1 MPLAKPDKGWL
12 PRLWHSIALRLT
24 FNYCILALVTS
35 LIPLGVFYKETLA
48 LLESQFSVHVDN
60 AAERLEAHFA
70 QNGIDGLREEI
81 SLELGDT
88 VNGETEM
95 FLLLD
100 ARGEPVIGNMDPSPD
115 FTALDEQGRRVD
127 VLLRGRPVTGLLVK
141 RHLNGA
147 GTLIV
152 GHDVKDLYTLT
163 DIVTRVS
170 MAAIAT
176 ILVAILL
183 GAYFFRLSLRRR
195 IDEMRLV
202 ASQVGVGQ
210 LGRRI
215 PIDEDGHDE
224 FSQLGRDI
232 NTMLDQIEAL
242 MNGVRNVSDSIAH
255 HLRTPLNRMLAKLHI
270 AATEAGSVEELQAY
284 LGALTKDID
293 VLAKIS
299 EKLLQIAE
307 FESGT
312 RRSNFQMA
320 RLDVIARDVVELY
333 EAIADEQGTRLS
345 LHAPDAVT
353 VPGDR
358 DLLAGA
364 IMNLVE
370 NALKYGGEGGEI
382 RVEID
387 HADTHATLR
396 VSDCGP
402 GIPEGKQK
410 RIGERF
416 YRLHSDQQG
425 YGLGIATV
433 VAICKLHGGDFSLRN
448 GHPGLVAS
456 IRVPLRA
463 DRLSRDPNL
472 SKP

>member
-1 MPLAKPDKGWL
+1 MPLAKPDNGWL

-24 FNYCILALVTS
+24 FHYCILALLTS
-35 LIPLGVFYKETLA
+35 LIPLAVFYKETLT
-48 LLESQFSVHVDN
+48 LLESQFAVHVDN

-70 QNGIDGLREEI
+70 QNGIEGLREEI
-81 SLELGDT
+81 ELELGDS
-88 VNGETEM
+88 VNNETEM

-100 ARGEPVIGNMDPSPD
+100 ARGAAIIGNMALSAD
-115 FTALDEQGRRVD
+115 FAGLGEAGQRLD

-141 RHLNGA
+141 RDLRGA

-163 DIVTRVS
+163 DIVKRVS
-170 MAAIAT
+170 VAAIAT
-176 ILVAILL
+176 IFIAIVA
-183 GAYFFRLSLRRR
+183 GAFFFRMSLRRR
-195 IDEMRLV
+195 VDEMRLV

-232 NTMLDQIEAL
+232 NTMLDQIEEL

-255 HLRTPLNRMLAKLHI
+255 HLRTPLNRMLAKLHS
-270 AATEAGSVEELQAY
+270 ATTEASSFEELQSY
-284 LGALTKDID
+284 LWALSKDID

-307 FESGT
+307 YESGT
-312 RRSNFQMA
+312 RRSNFQMT
-320 RLDVIARDVVELY
+320 RVNVIARDVVELY
-333 EAIADEQGTRLS
+333 EAIADEQGTRLT
-345 LHAPDAVT
+345 LHADGDVS

-382 RVEID
+382 RVEIGS
-387 HADTHATLR
+387 TESHATIR
-396 VSDCGP
+396 VCDSGP
-402 GIPEGKQK
+402 GIPESKQK

-416 YRLHSDQQG
+416 YRLHSDQPG

-433 VAICKLHGGDFSLRN
+433 VAICKLHGGDFNLKN
-448 GHPGLVAS
+448 GTAGLIAS
-456 IRVPLRA
+456 IRVPFHG
-463 DRLSRDPNL
+463 SRKGANSNL